1 MHYSDFLHTI
11 TELGFNQ
18 RSYIDLAGLVRILD
32 TPLTKYPGLMNYKT
46 IVRDLKSRPFSW
58 WQEKLQ
64 NNCFEGRNLL
74 NKDGSFTRILS
85 LKDPK
90 YIKFQLSVIAE
101 KLL

>member
-1 MHYSDFLHTI
+1 LHTI

-18 RSYIDLAGLVRILD
+18 RSYVELASLVRILD
-32 TPLTKYPGLMNYKT
+32 SPLAKYPGMVDYKS
-46 IVRDLKSRPFSW
+46 IVRHLKTRPFSW

-64 NNCFEGRNLL
+64 NNSFEGRNLL

-85 LKDPK
+85 IKEPN

-101 KLL
+101 KLLSGSKRF